1 MNLIPERA
9 YARSVVCLG
18 ICVSRIWQQLVAQA
32 FALTS
37 VCDGV
42 GVAGITILAAV
53 AAFGVWCVRHVSEV
67 WMVTDSLRAGS
78 QNLCRRIPLL
88 DQRSRDSTL
97 KSDLIYRNEDL
108 KGGLKD
114 VQ

>member
-37 VCDGV
+37 VFDGV
-42 GVAGITILAAV
+42 GAAGITILAAV
-53 AAFGVWCVRHVSEV
+53 AAFRAWCVRHVFAKLVSPY
-67 WMVTDSLRAGS
+67 TAAG
-78 QNLCRRIPLL
+78 CEEP
-88 DQRSRDSTL
+88 
-97 KSDLIYRNEDL
+97 
-108 KGGLKD
+108 
-114 VQ
+114 